1 MVTIYWETENN
12 WAEQKYVGQSA
23 LNGGTTQEIIR
34 SFVTS
39 DQKIVAVGNFTQY
52 VCTEYAY
59 VFEDNAQ
66 RKTDVAS
73 VFRMDEHGKLDSLY
87 RLVVPGNR
95 YTGAEGGKV
104 EDACMDGDDGV
115 ILVGSFTSFDGVDA
129 PGIVR
134 LDRDGEVD
142 RDFLAHVGA
151 GPNGSVSMVRYNKSL
166 GKMMLVGRFTEYDG
180 QERKQMVMLNSD
192 GTLDSDFKLKEMTGG
207 SPNFAQLIDRG
218 KVVVSGTFTTYAG
231 IPRNG
236 FLILDMDGTA
246 QQKFNVPGVF
256 NGQLYQVQ
264 ESQTTVGS
272 YGLLLMGKFTRFN
285 SKVVHNMLMLELDLD
300 H

>member
-1 MVTIYWETENN
+1 
-12 WAEQKYVGQSA
+12 
-23 LNGGTTQEIIR
+23 
-34 SFVTS
+34 
-39 DQKIVAVGNFTQY
+39 
-52 VCTEYAY
+52 
-59 VFEDNAQ
+59 
-66 RKTDVAS
+66 
-73 VFRMDEHGKLDSLY
+73 
-87 RLVVPGNR
+87 
-95 YTGAEGGKV
+95 
-104 EDACMDGDDGV
+104 
-115 ILVGSFTSFDGVDA
+115 
-129 PGIVR
+129 
-134 LDRDGEVD
+134 
-142 RDFLAHVGA
+142 
-151 GPNGSVSMVRYNKSL
+151 
-166 GKMMLVGRFTEYDG
+166 MMLVGSFTEYDG
-180 QERKQMVMLNSD
+180 QERKQVVMLNSD

-231 IPRNG
+231 VPRNG

-256 NGQLYQVQ
+256 SGQLYQVQ